1 MEQRE
6 VAVAWEERST
16 EGLLCT
22 DGQKNDST
30 EMVEVIMVVVV
41 VMRETEEKKGREAGR
56 RKGKKE
62 RSLEIPR
69 RSTGIRGLGT
79 WRQGVCF

>member
-6 VAVAWEERST
+6 VAAAWEERST

-41 VMRETEEKKGREAGR
+41 MRETEEKKGRDAGR
-56 RKGKKE
+56 RKEKKKE

-69 RSTGIRGLGT
+69 RSTEIQGLGT